1 LKELQ
6 LVSGVLRKGDE
17 GFILFLFFQKGSFGR
32 GEDEEFHPFPKE
44 LFLKG
49 LG

>member
-17 GFILFLFFQKGSFGR
+17 GFILFLFFQNGSFWARR
-32 GEDEEFHPFPKE
+32 GGWGIPPLSKRGFS
-44 LFLKG
+44 
-49 LG
+49 

>member
-17 GFILFLFFQKGSFGR
+17 GFILFLFFQKGSFWARGGR
-32 GEDEEFHPFPKE
+32 GIPPLSKRAFS
-44 LFLKG
+44 
-49 LG
+49 